1 MKSAAEHLRRC
12 YVRQNGRIFPW
23 GTIRIFNNDVVDDGD
38 EYGGLECWSKELVK
52 FGDGN
57 YYAETNMVLPDTLV
71 IFNKNTRK
79 EVATIPFK
87 KIFCA
92 DVHIV
97 KVMPGG
103 FLNSIGKVGMM
114 FDNEF
119 DGFFPFPTESL
130 RKALRGERPD
140 RLDNSVFT
148 KVDASFAGQTLVEIT
163 VGTVSVNA
171 KYHIYT
177 QDGKPVK
184 SKSKKWLC
192 WAKWDPK
199 NDPLK
204 RSSFHSRPLFGLLGD
219 LDFFLSSFD

>member
-1 MKSAAEHLRRC
+1 MKSAAEYLQHC

-23 GTIRIFNNDVVDDGD
+23 GAIRIFNNDVVDDGD

-52 FGDGN
+52 FGNGD

-71 IFNKNTRK
+71 IFDKKTCK

-92 DVHIV
+92 EVHVV

-103 FLNSIGKVGMM
+103 FLNTIGKVGM
-114 FDNEF
+114 EF
-119 DGFFPFPTESL
+119 DKDFDFFPTESL
-130 RKALRGERPD
+130 QKALKGERPD
-140 RLDNSVFT
+140 RLDNSDFT
-148 KVDASFAGQTLVEIT
+148 KVDTSLAGQTLIEIT
-163 VGTVSVNA
+163 VGTACVNA

-192 WAKWDPK
+192 WARWDPK

-204 RSSFHSRPLFGLLGD
+204 RSSFHNRQIIGPLSD
-219 LDFFLSSFD
+219 LDFLSSLD